1 MKLGFLYAG
10 QGSQHP
16 GMGADLYERF
26 PTFRAVLDSAA
37 EQVDFDLKEVS
48 FTDAKGVLNQTRYTQ
63 PCMVAFAAG
72 MTALLAERGI
82 VPAAAAGLSLGEYS
96 ALHAAGVFD
105 ADTAVELVAFR
116 GKAMEE
122 AAAGRPSAMVAVL
135 GLDRAALQEACDE
148 ASAHGC
154 VVIAN
159 YNCPG
164 QLVLGGEKAAVEA
177 AAALAKEK
185 GARRCL
191 PLKVSGP
198 FHTPLMAPAGDALA
212 ERFRTVEF
220 REPQIPVI
228 FNCLGAERP
237 DGAAIPELLVRQV
250 QSSVYMEDS
259 LRRMA
264 AMELDALVERLC
276 EENRPG
282 AACVRRGDR
291 GGAGTAD
298 GDPQRSIA
306 MNFSE
311 KTAVVTGGSRGL
323 GRAICLEL
331 ARGGANVMLCY
342 AGNEAAANETAAA
355 CESLGAKAV
364 AIRCDVSKEDE
375 VKALMDAALKT
386 FGRIDILV
394 NNAGITRDGL
404 LMMMKPEDFDAVIA
418 ANLRG
423 AFLCMKAVARQMVKQ
438 RYGRIVNLSS
448 VVGLRGNAGQ
458 VNYAASKAGVIGM
471 TKSLAKEL
479 AGRNITV
486 NAVAPGFID
495 TDMTAALT
503 ETAKNAAL
511 GSIPMGRMGTPEN
524 VAKAVAFFA
533 DEDAGYITGQVLAV
547 DGGMSM

>member
-164 QLVLGGEKAAVEA
+164 QLVLGGDKAAVESGGSPGEGAGGPPLSAFEGQRPLPHPPHGPRRRRAGGAVPHRGVPGA
-177 AAALAKEK
+177 ANSRDLQLSGR
-185 GARRCL
+185 GASRRRCH
-191 PLKVSGP
+191 PG
-198 FHTPLMAPAGDALA
+198 AAGAA
-212 ERFRTVEF
+212 
-220 REPQIPVI
+220 
-228 FNCLGAERP
+228 GAEQRLHGGFPPPHGRHGAGRAGGDRP
-237 DGAAIPELLVRQV
+237 GQGPQ
-250 QSSVYMEDS
+250 
-259 LRRMA
+259 
-264 AMELDALVERLC
+264 RLC

-282 AACVRRGDR
+282 AAGVRRGDR

-298 GDPQRSIA
+298 GDPQRSIS

-331 ARGGANVMLCY
+331 ARGGANVVLCY
-342 AGNEAAANETAAA
+342 AGNEAAANETVAA
-355 CESLGAKAV
+355 CESLGAKAAAV
-364 AIRCDVSKEDE
+364 RCDVSKEVE

-503 ETAKNAAL
+503 DSRPRLHSHGPHGNA
-511 GSIPMGRMGTPEN
+511 GKCGQGRGL
-524 VAKAVAFFA
+524 FS
-533 DEDAGYITGQVLAV
+533 G
-547 DGGMSM
+547 